1 MRSSL
6 ARLMIAVAVIGVTPI
21 ESAVA
26 QSPAEVTPPVPQQAL
41 PNRYE
46 PSHSET
52 DFRLGDHQQLRGYF
66 LSGSQERLRWR

>member
-6 ARLMIAVAVIGVTPI
+6 ARLIIAVAVLGVTPI
-21 ESAVA
+21 ESAVG
-26 QSPAEVTPPVPQQAL
+26 QSPAEVAPPVPQQGL

-66 LSGSQERLRWR
+66 LSGSHERLR

>member
-6 ARLMIAVAVIGVTPI
+6 TRLIIAVAVVGVTPI
-21 ESAVA
+21 ESVVA
-26 QSPAEVTPPVPQQAL
+26 ESPAEVAPPIPQQGL

-66 LSGSQERLRWR
+66 LSGSHERLR